1 MRDYGK
7 VHTSFW
13 ISDGMRQVSDDA
25 RLLALYLL
33 TGQHTNMIGCFRLPD
48 GYVSEDLG
56 WPFERVSKGFDE
68 LSKNGFVTRDS
79 TSKWVLI
86 RNFMAWNSIENPN
99 QGISALRL
107 FSQVPDNTS
116 VKPELA
122 RIIAEAIA
130 HIEPGKLK
138 GSERVIEP
146 FLNQKQDQE
155 QEQDQEKDNSG
166 HGDATP
172 PEENPPSGEAAAG
185 KKKTYPPEFEEAWSI
200 YPKRAGGNSK
210 ADALKA
216 WNARIKSGATAETL
230 IEGVRRYAAFVVAT
244 GKINTEF
251 VKQAATFFGPS
262 SHYEDEWRIP
272 AIGRGSSGRDI
283 NVISEPDK
291 KVPDGFRG

>member
-68 LSKNGFVTRDS
+68 LSNNGFATRDS

-86 RNFMAWNSIENPN
+86 RNFMTWNSIENPN

-116 VKPELA
+116 LKPELA
-122 RIIAEAIA
+122 RIIAIAIA
-130 HIEPGKLK
+130 HIEPTKLK
-138 GSERVIEP
+138 GSERVIQP
-146 FLNQKQDQE
+146 FLNQDQE
-155 QEQDQEKDNSG
+155 QEQEQEQDQNKSG

-172 PEENPPSGEAAAG
+172 PASQDDRKDVKSTG
-185 KKKTYPPEFEEAWSI
+185 KNIYPDEFEEAWKI
-200 YPKRAGGNSK
+200 YPKRSGGNSK
-210 ADALKA
+210 SDAFKA
-216 WNARIKSGATAETL
+216 WKARVSSGIAVEDIFA
-230 IEGVRRYAAFVVAT
+230 GVERYAAYIEAE
-244 GKINTEF
+244 GNLNTKY
-251 VKQAATFFGPS
+251 VKQGSTFFGPGM
-262 SHYEDEWRIP
+262 HFTEDWEIQQT
-272 AIGRGSSGRDI
+272 SGDRDP
-283 NVISEPDK
+283 NKISEPDK
-291 KVPDGFRG
+291 KIPDGFRG